1 MTASILVEIKKAEE
15 ESEEII
21 QSAEKKKQEI
31 IQDAKKDAASF
42 LARKE
47 QEAIRAVEKMLADAR
62 EKAESAKRRIMENG
76 RLGVMEL
83 EKKAAARKEKAV
95 ELAIKAFEGEL
106 NDA

>member
-1 MTASILVEIKKAEE
+1 
-15 ESEEII
+15 
-21 QSAEKKKQEI
+21 
-31 IQDAKKDAASF
+31 
-42 LARKE
+42 
-47 QEAIRAVEKMLADAR
+47 MLADAR